1 MTLFQFE
8 SEAAYESAIHDYCVE
23 HGRNP
28 ECNWDDLDEIFS
40 ENDDFDDFTEYDP
53 FQA

>member
-28 ECNWDDLDEIFS
+28 ECKWDDLDEIF
-40 ENDDFDDFTEYDP
+40 NDNFDFDEFTENNP
-53 FQA
+53 LEI